1 MKDRFISSATWF
13 LLCAFAVAV
22 VAFTLLPILM
32 IFPFA
37 FNSAR
42 YLAFP
47 PQGFSLQWFANFIQ
61 EPSWVNATLQSL
73 QIAVLTTILSVLC
86 GTLAAFAIVRK
97 SMRHGG
103 AISIFLLF
111 PMIGPHIT
119 FAIGVFG
126 VFSRLHLAG
135 TSAGLVLA
143 HSAIAVPFV
152 YINVAS
158 RLSTFDVSL
167 ERAAQSLGAPPLQCF
182 LRITAPIIAPAIIA
196 GGVFAFIISWDEF
209 IVTYFVAD
217 TDTQTL
223 PLRFFSGIQYGV
235 DVTAAAAA
243 VVVLMALVL
252 GIVLYRLTSLWIDRR
267 RYGQSIR
274 HGSLET

>member
-1 MKDRFISSATWF
+1 MKTKYLNSVTWV
-13 LLCAFAVAV
+13 LLYAFAITVLL
-22 VAFTLLPILM
+22 FTLLPILM

-37 FNSAR
+37 FNSAK
-42 YLAFP
+42 YLSFP
-47 PQGFSLQWFANFIQ
+47 PQGFSLQWFSSFFS
-61 EPSWVNATLQSL
+61 EPSWVNATLKSL
-73 QIAVLTTILSVLC
+73 QIAVLTTILSVFC

-97 SMRHGG
+97 KMRYGN

-126 VFSRLHLAG
+126 IFSRLNLAG
-135 TSAGLVLA
+135 TTLGLVLA

-158 RLSTFDVSL
+158 RLSTFDSSL
-167 ERAAQSLGAPPLQCF
+167 ERAAQSLGASQLECF

-196 GGVFAFIISWDEF
+196 GGVFAFIMSWDEF

-217 TDTQTL
+217 TNTQTL
-223 PLRFFSGIQYGV
+223 PLRFFSGIEYGV

-243 VVVLMALVL
+243 VLVLVALFL
-252 GIVLYRLTSLWIDRR
+252 GIVLYRLTSFWINRR
-267 RYGQSIR
+267 RWK
-274 HGSLET
+274 

>member
-1 MKDRFISSATWF
+1 MRNKFLNPTWIA
-13 LLCAFAVAV
+13 LYGFAIAV
-22 VAFTLLPILM
+22 LTFTLLPIFM

-37 FNSAR
+37 FNSATF
-42 YLAFP
+42 LSFP
-47 PQGFSLQWFANFIQ
+47 PQGFSLRWFTAFFS
-61 EPSWVNATLQSL
+61 EPSWVNATIKSL
-73 QIAVLTTILSVLC
+73 QIAVFTTIISVTC

-97 SMRHGG
+97 KMRYGH

-126 VFSRLHLAG
+126 IFSRLNLAG
-135 TSAGLVLA
+135 TTVGLILA
-143 HSAIAVPFV
+143 HSAVAVPFV

-158 RLSTFDVSL
+158 RLSTFDASL
-167 ERAAQSLGAPPLQCF
+167 ERAAQSLGASQIECF

-217 TDTQTL
+217 TNTQTL

-243 VVVLMALVL
+243 ALILVALIL
-252 GIVLYRLTSLWIDRR
+252 GIALYRLTSMWINRMKWR
-267 RYGQSIR
+267 
-274 HGSLET
+274 

>member
-1 MKDRFISSATWF
+1 MKSKHLNSATWV
-13 LLCAFAVAV
+13 LLYV
-22 VAFTLLPILM
+22 VAFTILIFTLLPILM

-37 FNSAR
+37 FNSAK
-42 YLAFP
+42 YLSFP
-47 PQGFSLQWFANFIQ
+47 PQGFSLQWFVAFFS
-61 EPSWVNATLQSL
+61 EPSWVNATLKSL
-73 QIAVLTTILSVLC
+73 QIAVLTTLLSMAC

-97 SMRHGG
+97 KVRYGNT
-103 AISIFLLF
+103 ISIFLLF

-126 VFSRLHLAG
+126 IFARLNIAG
-135 TSAGLVLA
+135 TTFGLVLA

-158 RLSTFDVSL
+158 RLSTFDASL
-167 ERAAQSLGAPPLQCF
+167 ERAAQSLGASQLECF
-182 LRITAPIIAPAIIA
+182 LRITTPIIAPAIIA

-217 TDTQTL
+217 TNTQTL

-243 VVVLMALVL
+243 VLVLMALIL
-252 GIVLYRLTSLWIDRR
+252 AIVLYRLTSFWINRR
-267 RYGQSIR
+267 RWK
-274 HGSLET
+274 

>member
-1 MKDRFISSATWF
+1 MKDKFLSSATWF
-13 LLCAFAVAV
+13 LLYTFAIAML
-22 VAFTLLPILM
+22 AFTLLPILM

-37 FNSAR
+37 FNSAQ
-42 YLAFP
+42 YLSFP
-47 PQGFSLQWFANFIQ
+47 PQGFSLQWFAGFFQ
-61 EPSWVNATLQSL
+61 EPSWVNATLKSL
-73 QIAVLTTILSVLC
+73 QIALVTTILSVFC

-97 SMRHGG
+97 KMRYGS

-126 VFSRLHLAG
+126 IFSRLNLAG
-135 TSAGLVLA
+135 TTIGLVLA

-158 RLSTFDVSL
+158 RLSTFDASL
-167 ERAAQSLGAPPLQCF
+167 EKAAQSLGASQLECF
-182 LRITAPIIAPAIIA
+182 FRITAPIIAPAIIA

-217 TDTQTL
+217 TNTQTL

-243 VVVLMALVL
+243 VLVLAALVL
-252 GIVLYRLTSLWIDRR
+252 GIVLYRLTSLWINRR
-267 RYGQSIR
+267 LYR
-274 HGSLET
+274 

>member
-1 MKDRFISSATWF
+1 MNDKFLNSAAWI
-13 LLCAFAVAV
+13 LLYAIAIAILI
-22 VAFTLLPILM
+22 FTLLPIFM

-37 FNSAR
+37 FNSAE
-42 YLAFP
+42 YLSFP
-47 PQGFSLQWFANFIQ
+47 PQGFSLRWFFAFFS
-61 EPSWVNATLQSL
+61 EPSWVDATLNSL
-73 QIAVLTTILSVLC
+73 KIAILTTILSVLC
-86 GTLAAFAIVRK
+86 GTFAAFAIIRK
-97 SMRHGG
+97 KIRYGD

-126 VFSRLHLAG
+126 IFSRINLAG
-135 TSAGLVLA
+135 TTAGLVFA
-143 HSAIAVPFV
+143 HSIIAVPFI

-158 RLSTFDVSL
+158 RLSTFDASL
-167 ERAAQSLGAPPLQCF
+167 ERAAQSLGASQLECF
-182 LRITAPIIAPAIIA
+182 LRITAPIIAPSIIA

-217 TDTQTL
+217 TNTQTL

-243 VVVLMALVL
+243 VLILVALVL
-252 GIVLYRLTSLWIDRR
+252 GMTLYRLTSIWINRKRR
-267 RYGQSIR
+267 
-274 HGSLET
+274 